1 MRFKSLRIE
10 KLPGIRP
17 GFSLTDIDPGVNLI
31 VGPNASG
38 KSSLCRAVRALLY
51 AEEQPD
57 SFPHLEAEV
66 EDENGTARV
75 VRIGRDI
82 RWEREGQTI
91 EPRLLP
97 EHRFLS
103 CYTLEID
110 ALMAASATE
119 EEIGEGIARE
129 LSGGYDLQ
137 AVVRG
142 EPFHLKS
149 NHGREED
156 KRLKAAASSL
166 DRQRGEQAEL
176 QHKQESLDEFAPCLS
191 RFSLECCRGR

>member
-1 MRFKSLRIE
+1 VKVKNLRIE

-17 GFSLTDIDPGVNLI
+17 GFSLNEIDPGVNLV

-57 SFPHLEAEV
+57 SFLHLEAEV
-66 EDENGTARV
+66 EDEHGTARV
-75 VRIGRDI
+75 IRIGRDI

-103 CYTLEID
+103 CYTL
-110 ALMAASATE
+110 LLLHP
-119 EEIGEGIARE
+119 R
-129 LSGGYDLQ
+129 
-137 AVVRG
+137 
-142 EPFHLKS
+142 
-149 NHGREED
+149 N
-156 KRLKAAASSL
+156 
-166 DRQRGEQAEL
+166 
-176 QHKQESLDEFAPCLS
+176 
-191 RFSLECCRGR
+191 

>member
-1 MRFKSLRIE
+1 M
-10 KLPGIRP
+10 
-17 GFSLTDIDPGVNLI
+17 
-31 VGPNASG
+31 
-38 KSSLCRAVRALLY
+38 
-51 AEEQPD
+51 
-57 SFPHLEAEV
+57 

-119 EEIGEGIARE
+119 EEIGESI
-129 LSGGYDLQ
+129 Q
-137 AVVRG
+137 ALR
-142 EPFHLKS
+142 
-149 NHGREED
+149 
-156 KRLKAAASSL
+156 
-166 DRQRGEQAEL
+166 DRIAEL
-176 QHKQESLDEFAPCLS
+176 EAD
-191 RFSLECCRGR
+191 CCSCEPKE